1 MAGPPGRQGEQG
13 EYGPR
18 GITGAFGWGYGT
30 NTGPTGS
37 IGFIQVVDTD
47 AINGITL
54 TPQNASTVFRM
65 KTAAQ
70 PDSSYAALI
79 TLPGSAEIGQ
89 FWTFSNDL
97 TVGASVNL
105 SNNSSPFTFIT
116 TVPLYKSASLVYVG
130 GDSTNIGNY
139 ILF

>member
-1 MAGPPGRQGEQG
+1 MAGPPGRQGQQG

-37 IGFIQVVDTD
+37 IGFINVVDTNSS
-47 AINGITL
+47 NGITL

-65 KTAAQ
+65 KTATQ
-70 PDSSYAALI
+70 SDGYTVLI
-79 TLPGSAEIGQ
+79 TLPSTPEIGQ

-97 TVGASVNL
+97 TVGAAVNI
-105 SNNSSPFTFIT
+105 SNSTNTFIT
-116 TVPLYKSASLVYVG
+116 RVPLYKSASLVYVG
-130 GDSTNIGNY
+130 GNSSVATSY